1 MQVLKKMKMSRA
13 TDLNFLFKYCS
24 ISYLEVTLRSHKICY
39 PNMFREAE
47 ATFSVRRLLNSLLYL
62 SSFNIFPVGGAEDSP
77 FGGSEFGG
85 KG

>member
-1 MQVLKKMKMSRA
+1 MSGA
-13 TDLNFLFKYCS
+13 KDLNLIFKPCS
-24 ISYLEVTLRSHKICY
+24 ISYLEVTQRSHKLCY

-47 ATFSVRRLLNSLLYL
+47 ATFSVKHLLNSLLYL

-85 KG
+85 QG